1 MAHLHSSV
9 ASLRVKGD
17 TLNPDEITRLLGAPP
32 SYSHACG
39 DELIGHKT
47 RQVRI
52 AKSGMWSL
60 HAGECE
66 PEDLDSQVQEILGDL
81 TADLSVWADLA
92 QRFEIDLFCGLFM
105 KVANEGVLLA
115 PATLMALGERGIAL
129 DLDIYAP

>member
-1 MAHLHSSV
+1 
-9 ASLRVKGD
+9 
-17 TLNPDEITRLLGAPP
+17 
-32 SYSHACG
+32 
-39 DELIGHKT
+39 
-47 RQVRI
+47 
-52 AKSGMWSL
+52 MWSL